1 MDQPTVAPQRLEP
14 QPLPESIS
22 SIQPGGGT
30 VMKLELWW
38 GRLRRAWLRR
48 FRRGYVQAMRQ
59 RRKGHC
65 ESCPH
70 DIIDPRDLKFYR
82 NVCGFSF
89 AAQDD
94 RFRWR
99 DRLPVARDALAEV
112 VVLGGPPAVAALV
125 SAWFGW
131 WLIAVVLATMASAAV
146 AFFRD
151 PRRTIPTEPGVVVA
165 PADGTVMDIEDV
177 PQQGATEGPAVRI
190 GIFLSLLNVHVNRA
204 PLAGRVIA
212 LDYRPGKFL
221 AAMRERASEENERME
236 IVLEEEQEPH
246 RTVVV
251 RQIAGAVA
259 RRIVCTLRPGQ
270 TVQRGEKIGL
280 IKLGSRTEVVL
291 PKEEGLE
298 LFVQR
303 GNRVRAGVSRLAR
316 YRAEGTT
323 Q

>member
-1 MDQPTVAPQRLEP
+1 MR
-14 QPLPESIS
+14 
-22 SIQPGGGT
+22 
-30 VMKLELWW
+30 LELWW

-48 FRRGYVQAMRQ
+48 CRPGYVRRMLERRQ
-59 RRKGHC
+59 GAC
-65 ESCPH
+65 EGCRH
-70 DIIDPRDLKFYR
+70 DIIDPRDLKLFR

-89 AAQDD
+89 AAGDD
-94 RFRWR
+94 DFAWR

-131 WLIAVVLATMASAAV
+131 WLIAALLATIAAAAA

-151 PRRTIPTEPGVVVA
+151 PRRTVPSEPGLVVA
-165 PADGTVMDIEDV
+165 PADGTVMDIDDV
-177 PQQGATEGPAVRI
+177 HHGALEGPAVRI

-212 LDYRPGKFL
+212 LEYRPGNFV
-221 AAMRERASEENERME
+221 AAMRERAAEENERME
-236 IVLEEEQEPH
+236 IVLQEEQSPH
-246 RTVVV
+246 RPVVL

-270 TVQRGEKIGL
+270 SVQRGEKIGL
-280 IKLGSRTEVVL
+280 IKLGSRTEVIL
-291 PKEEGLE
+291 PKDENLE
-298 LFVQR
+298 LLVQR
-303 GNRVRAGVSRLAR
+303 GSRVRAGATRLAR
-316 YRAEGTT
+316 YGIEGNS